1 VDDEEDFS
9 SEVEYLIDTT
19 SKVREQKQKS
29 KVTWNLS
36 TDSVK
41 RGVQMF
47 RSRILKRIDEI
58 EEKVDGANSKMV
70 AKTEEEIEAVEIYL
84 SDIQDIS
91 HKFDFVAKHGS
102 EKQISILALCL

>member
-1 VDDEEDFS
+1 MFEDFA
-9 SEVEYLIDTT
+9 SEVKYLIDIA

-58 EEKVDGANSKMV
+58 EEKVDGFTADIVMIG
-70 AKTEEEIEAVEIYL
+70 TVEIKNHIFVIRTEL
-84 SDIQDIS
+84 IQLKRFIS
-91 HKFDFVAKHGS
+91 
-102 EKQISILALCL
+102 